1 MNTAKE
7 KNRWNGKYE
16 ATERILQD
24 RIMVYPGLPDSPRA
38 GLFQHPLKIQT
49 TITKGRLQTKESPGM
64 G

>member
-1 MNTAKE
+1 
-7 KNRWNGKYE
+7 
-16 ATERILQD
+16 
-24 RIMVYPGLPDSPRA
+24 MVYPGLPDSPRA